1 MNSQLHS
8 IAMKYISW
16 ILVVAYSAGALHVS
30 VDHVG
35 VRHVHLDDTNFS
47 KDDHSHFDEVVA
59 EHATHEHPA
68 SGHDSVGHRHELG
81 AAKVCSLVSPKILGS
96 AWDCMRVEVRQSVHL
111 LSVRDKG
118 REDPSPP
125 RTPVYVLSQSFLI

>member
-1 MNSQLHS
+1 MNSQLHCS
-8 IAMKYISW
+8 PMKYISW

-47 KDDHSHFDEVVA
+47 TDDHSHFDGVA
-59 EHATHEHPA
+59 AKYATHEHPA

-81 AAKVCSLVSPKILGS
+81 AAKVCSLVSPKILGPT
-96 AWDCMRVEVRQSVHL
+96 WDCMRVEVRQSVQL
-111 LSVRDKG
+111 LSARYKG
-118 REDPSPP
+118 REGPSRP
-125 RTPVYVLSQSFLI
+125 RAPVYVLSQSFLI